1 MLYGIEICKVVDI
14 KINGESYTAELGIFW
29 RATLCVLCC
38 HSMNHRRNKT
48 EREQRQTNNS
58 VTLREKKKQKDICV
72 CVYMRSIYRL
82 FLVLYIPLLLLLLD
96 TRSFQTLSAAQ
107 LEREKGE

>member
-1 MLYGIEICKVVDI
+1 MLYGIEICKVVDR
-14 KINGESYTAELGIFW
+14 KINGESYTAELGLFGVQ
-29 RATLCVLCC
+29 LCVLCC